1 MTGKKQGIA
10 SKKNDEPKSKYD
22 SAWKKVIKKLFKD
35 FLEFFYPEIY
45 RAIDFTKEITFLDNE
60 LKEIIPDSNLGDRVA
75 DVLVKVHLRD
85 GQATYICIIIHIEVQ
100 GDPQSDFMHRMFIYY
115 YRIFDK
121 EVEKKIPVISVA
133 MLTDDNASFRRDV
146 YESKLLGFE
155 IRMKIPVVKIL
166 DYKLNKELKEK
177 LETSTNPMSM
187 IVRAQLKS
195 LEIKK
200 ADANTKFEVTKELIR
215 ECYRFGYSRG
225 DTRIIMHFFAW
236 AIRLPASLKNRIR
249 SEIKKVE
256 EELKMEYIP
265 LWERD
270 SHEEGVKIGVK
281 EGKKVGVKEGAK
293 DKAIEIAKKSLEE
306 GLPIELIVKL
316 TGLSKEEIEKL

>member
-1 MTGKKQGIA
+1 MTGKKQRSA
-10 SKKNDEPKSKYD
+10 SKKKARQRSKYD
-22 SAWKKVIKKLFKD
+22 SAWKKVIKKLLKD

-85 GQATYICIIIHIEVQ
+85 GQTTYICIIIHIEVQ
-100 GDPQSDFMHRMFIYY
+100 GDPRNDFMHRMFIYF

-146 YESKLLGFE
+146 FEFKLFGFE

-166 DYKLNKELKEK
+166 DYKLNPELKEK

-195 LEIKK
+195 LEVKK
-200 ADANTKFEVTKELIR
+200 ADADTKFEVTKELIR
-215 ECYRFGYSRG
+215 ECYRQGYSRE
-225 DTRIIMHFFAW
+225 DTRIIMHFFGW

-249 SEIKKVE
+249 NEIKKVE

-270 SHEEGVKIGVK
+270 SHEEGIKIGVK
-281 EGKKVGVKEGAK
+281 EGSK
-293 DKAIEIAKKSLEE
+293 DKAIEMAKVMKME
-306 GLPIELIVKL
+306 GEPVEKISKY